1 MHHCVASY
9 AGNVIRGFSRIFSV
23 RKDSQRVAT
32 FEISKSGFLLA
43 SGEFLQ
49 LPARK
54 RSPYKLIQT
63 KGPCNA
69 DVSPDVE
76 KVIQA
81 FILGLNEDTAAAS

>member
-23 RKDSQRVAT
+23 RGDGQRLAT
-32 FEISKSGFLLA
+32 FEVSKSGFLLA

-54 RSPYKLIQT
+54 RSPYKLIQIN
-63 KGPCNA
+63 GPYNA
-69 DVSPDVE
+69 EVSQEVE
-76 KVIQA
+76 KAIQA
-81 FILGLNEDTAAAS
+81 FISSLNQAAPTVG